1 MMDYCPTCHQPIV
14 NPMRTQHLTKA
25 ELNALSA
32 WWWARSAR
40 GAARVLNLSEQTVKN
55 QLMRARQRN
64 DCRKT
69 LELVQLFFGELRTL
83 EELTS
88 HNPYRRAA

>member
-1 MMDYCPTCHQPIV
+1 MNTCPTCNQPV
-14 NPMRTQHLTKA
+14 FDPMRVQHLTRA

-32 WWWARSAR
+32 WWWARTTR

-55 QLMRARQRN
+55 QLLRARQRN
-64 DCRKT
+64 DCRRT
-69 LELVQLFFGELRTL
+69 FELAQMFFGELSTL

-88 HNPYRRAA
+88 HNPHRKAA